1 MPNQAPQAA
10 LVFYVLVMVAILTL
24 FASLTVRGHLDGR
37 PPTPTSAMVAT
48 RTATPTTGP
57 TPTSVGYFSCAV
69 VYDKRG
75 VQIERCGDSVNVY
88 VNHGH

>member
-1 MPNQAPQAA
+1 MLNDAQQTAF
-10 LVFYVLVMVAILTL
+10 VFYVLVMVAILTL
-24 FASLTVRGHLDGR
+24 FASLTRGHLDGR